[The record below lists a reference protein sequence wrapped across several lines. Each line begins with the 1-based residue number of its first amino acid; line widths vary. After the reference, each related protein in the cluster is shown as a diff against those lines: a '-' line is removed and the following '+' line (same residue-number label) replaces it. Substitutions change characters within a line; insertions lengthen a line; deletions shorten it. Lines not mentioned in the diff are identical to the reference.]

1 MSTSTRREIVINA
14 VVFVTLIAL
23 AGWYLAT
30 SVYDWTPWEK
40 SKTVTMRVHNTT
52 LVLTE
57 TGVCVNGVPVGA
69 VHGVTLTPDGA
80 ELSLRYPAAQNIPSN
95 ATVAIG
101 LQSALGEPYINFVP
115 GPSESPPLP
124 DGAVVDANQISE
136 PESIPGIFRQISLL
150 SQVVSVDPVAGV
162 LNSVWQS
169 LDGTDAALDQISLGS
184 RLVASVLLSRS
195 AQMRTMFTNTQV
207 YTSDLGW
214 LVNTLPEFSTGLRA
228 VLIHI
233 KSALVGLEKLVYTTD
248 FDNTV
253 RNVVHPFLARL
264 NPYMSDILPNTL
276 DAVGPLLPIANALN
290 ETLPQ
295 IDMSDLL
302 SRALAIFGA
311 GDAARLVITPAPSG
325 PP

>member
-14 VVFVTLIAL
+14 VVFVTVIAL

-40 SKTVTMRVHNTT
+40 SKTVTMRVHNTN
-52 LVLTE
+52 LVLTG

-162 LNSVWQS
+162 LNWC
-169 LDGTDAALDQISLGS
+169 GS
-184 RLVASVLLSRS
+184 PSTAPTPLSIRS
-195 AQMRTMFTNTQV
+195 ASAVVWWPRCCCRARRRCAPCSPTRRCTPV
-207 YTSDLGW
+207 IWAGW
-214 LVNTLPEFSTGLRA
+214 
-228 VLIHI
+228 
-233 KSALVGLEKLVYTTD
+233 
-248 FDNTV
+248 
-253 RNVVHPFLARL
+253 
-264 NPYMSDILPNTL
+264 
-276 DAVGPLLPIANALN
+276 
-290 ETLPQ
+290 
-295 IDMSDLL
+295 
-302 SRALAIFGA
+302 
-311 GDAARLVITPAPSG
+311 
-325 PP
+325 